1 MSQQTKTDFHRK
13 FASRLKSIRLRSG
26 MSQAALAHFL
36 SIPASRI
43 GNWESGRN
51 GPNPSSLGDIA
62 KKLNVSV
69 EFLSGADDLPSA
81 AASVASAAEDA
92 AARYSVRS
100 ARLMTRIAELTDV
113 EFARVEAALMGM
125 VDAVLSA
132 RPLPPHSGA
141 IQDHSVEMAALD
153 VGRAAVQMVR
163 GRSVSPEPSDP
174 AIPPADAAGSHPAPP
189 ASTPVADQKSNRQR

>member
-1 MSQQTKTDFHRK
+1 
-13 FASRLKSIRLRSG
+13 

-36 SIPASRI
+36 SIPASRS

-69 EFLSGADDLPSA
+69 DFLSGADDLPSA

-92 AARYSVRS
+92 ASRYSVRS

-125 VDAVLSA
+125 VEAVLSA
-132 RPLPPHSGA
+132 RPLATKPGVIP
-141 IQDHSVEMAALD
+141 DHAVEMAAMDL
-153 VGRAAVQMVR
+153 GRAAVQMVR
-163 GRSVSPEPSDP
+163 GRSVSPAPSDP
-174 AIPPADAAGSHPAPP
+174 AIPPTAAAGQHPTPP
-189 ASTPVADQKSNRQR
+189 ASTPVADHKSSRQR